1 MHIPI
6 NGNVF
11 PLCLFIV
18 CMNLILI
25 FLLNAILMKSYE
37 SLNDFQLIE
46 KIKDDNYIAFET
58 LFHRYKGK
66 VFYFIV
72 DISGG
77 DYYLAEEI
85 VQQVFVKLW
94 EIRAN
99 LNITK
104 TVSAYLFT
112 MSKNYFLNTIAQKS
126 QEQLFL
132 SQMQRNTENET
143 VDSEVEYNLLM
154 QDWEQM
160 IEKMPLARRRVYRMH
175 YIEHLSQREIADR
188 LSLSENTVEAHLKL
202 SNQYIRSQLREQY
215 NNMLN

>member
-1 MHIPI
+1 
-6 NGNVF
+6 
-11 PLCLFIV
+11 
-18 CMNLILI
+18 
-25 FLLNAILMKSYE
+25 MKSYE
-37 SLNDFQLIE
+37 SLNDIQLIE
-46 KIKDDNYIAFET
+46 KIKDDSYIAFET

-99 LNITK
+99 LNIK
-104 TVSAYLFT
+104 RTVSAYLFT

-126 QEQLFL
+126 QEKLFL
-132 SQMQRNTENET
+132 SQIQGNIENKT
-143 VDSEVEYNLLM
+143 VDSEVEYNLLL
-154 QDWEQM
+154 QDWERI
-160 IEKMPLARRRVYRMH
+160 IEKMPLARRRVYRMR
-175 YIEHLSQREIADR
+175 YIEHLSQKEIADQ
-188 LSLSENTVEAHLKL
+188 LNLSENTVEAHLRL

>member
-1 MHIPI
+1 
-6 NGNVF
+6 
-11 PLCLFIV
+11 
-18 CMNLILI
+18 
-25 FLLNAILMKSYE
+25 MKSYE
-37 SLNDFQLIE
+37 SLNDIQLVE
-46 KIKDDNYIAFET
+46 RIKNDSYTAFEV
-58 LFHRYKGK
+58 LFYRYKGK

-77 DYYLAEEI
+77 DYYMAEEI

-112 MSKNYFLNTIAQKS
+112 MSKNYFLNIIAQRS

-132 SQMQRNTENET
+132 SQMQGNADSKT
-143 VDSEVEYNLLM
+143 VDSEVEFNLLLE
-154 QDWEQM
+154 DWEQI
-160 IEKMPLARRRVYRMH
+160 IEKMPQARRRVYRMH
-175 YIEHLSQREIADR
+175 YIEHLSQREIAEQ
-188 LSLSENTVEAHLKL
+188 LNLSENTVEAHLRL
-202 SNQYIRSQLREQY
+202 SNQYIRGQLREQY